1 MNSTTIK
8 DIKARYL
15 RRRAKFCNRT
25 GLANKVPSSVLFLY
39 LIKTLSKVTEIRI
52 KKPTNLHPSACIRLW
67 NIIIQLCSHHMTGD
81 TRRRTTRWLKK
92 KSQTV
97 SEQMTKTTQVV
108 KNVLDKIIKE
118 ETSYKII
125 PVTPMYIPRQ
135 NGKGKNT
142 EHISF
147 CCF

>member
-1 MNSTTIK
+1 M
-8 DIKARYL
+8 
-15 RRRAKFCNRT
+15 
-25 GLANKVPSSVLFLY
+25 
-39 LIKTLSKVTEIRI
+39 TE
-52 KKPTNLHPSACIRLW
+52 
-67 NIIIQLCSHHMTGD
+67 
-81 TRRRTTRWLKK
+81 K